1 MWRELFCIGNIL
13 VMIVS
18 VIIYYLFRGFLKN
31 YYKVIFLFVYK
42 CFNFINYDKDV
53 YGLIRWGNEYIYNL
67 DYVNCGFC

>member
-1 MWRELFCIGNIL
+1 MLIVIIGNIL

-18 VIIYYLFRGFLKN
+18 IIIYYLFRGFLKN

-53 YGLIRWGNEYIYNL
+53 YWLIRWGNEYIYNL
-67 DYVNCGFC
+67 DYVNCVLC